1 MEPFISV
8 DAPPAS
14 DWESARPDDLHPQF
28 WAETRPTEETLAQ
41 LSLPDGRV
49 VHGSDGQLLGWESG
63 EVQDCDLGA
72 LWVSCAQRFS
82 ETGLWPICDAWEVDP
97 YRRWNGPGWDGK
109 PYWRDPYRVPSDV
122 YDAVNLP
129 DRQDYFQEP
138 DFGAEY
144 FRELMEDSGLRDLT
158 MTLARGSV
166 LAEVP
171 MARLVAPQ
179 TPERLTLV
187 ACRRPA
193 DAVFVLDFG

>member
-82 ETGLWPICDAWEVDP
+82 DTGLWPICDAWEVDP
-97 YRRWNGPGWDGK
+97 YRRWNGRVGMASRTGATHIAYQAMCTMRSTCLTAK
-109 PYWRDPYRVPSDV
+109 TTSRNLTSEQSTSANSWRI
-122 YDAVNLP
+122 P
-129 DRQDYFQEP
+129 DSETSP
-138 DFGAEY
+138 
-144 FRELMEDSGLRDLT
+144 
-158 MTLARGSV
+158 
-166 LAEVP
+166 
-171 MARLVAPQ
+171 
-179 TPERLTLV
+179 
-187 ACRRPA
+187 
-193 DAVFVLDFG
+193 